1 MVAGFSWFL
10 TKNWVSWRFKG
21 GDTVSVPYANYSPDM
36 ISKNKA
42 IQESLVMSL
51 SVEDHPWETDY
62 MQWGAEIWR
71 GRNQIGGGGVP
82 LSDRPQT
89 VGPRKS

>member
-1 MVAGFSWFL
+1 M
-10 TKNWVSWRFKG
+10 
-21 GDTVSVPYANYSPDM
+21 SVPYENYSPDM

-71 GRNQIGGGGVP
+71 GRNQAGGGFLFLIDPKLSAQEKVDGAHVIEVGFWVP
-82 LSDRPQT
+82 HCRE
-89 VGPRKS
+89 GFYRI